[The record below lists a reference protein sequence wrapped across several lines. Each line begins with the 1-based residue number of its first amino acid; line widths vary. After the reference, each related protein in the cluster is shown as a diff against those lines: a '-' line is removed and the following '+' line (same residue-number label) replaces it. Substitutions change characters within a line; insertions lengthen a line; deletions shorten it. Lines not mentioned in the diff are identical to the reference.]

1 VICSSVAHRFG
12 DLPTEGA
19 EGTLCLVCNHYEKN
33 VEVIGWAVDTAN
45 GWAVNA
51 DGDVVVPDDLP
62 SFPEHT
68 WPKAQAPVLV
78 QTTTGRSIAAMRWGV
93 RVEIKGER
101 KPLVKFVTNARD
113 DSFAKFT
120 WRFSVADRRCL
131 IPATAYYEPEGPEG
145 GKWEVRFTLKDRP
158 MFFFAGVWDFDPDK
172 TTRSFAMVTT
182 SPNELAAKVQ
192 DRMPLVLTDEGA
204 REWLGYTPLEPAVI
218 KRLCAPFDAQAM
230 TSTAQ
235 PPPEKKISKSD
246 LKSQGELTLGL

>member
-1 VICSSVAHRFG
+1 M
-12 DLPTEGA
+12 
-19 EGTLCLVCNHYEKN
+19 CNHYEKN
-33 VEVIGWAVDTAN
+33 VEVISWATETAK

-51 DGDVVVPDDLP
+51 EGDVVVPDDLP
-62 SFPEHT
+62 PFPEHT

-78 QTTTGRSIAAMRWGV
+78 QTAAGRSIAAMRWGV

-120 WRFSVADRRCL
+120 WRFSVAERRCL
-131 IPATAYYEPEGPEG
+131 IPATAYYEPDGPEG
-145 GKWEVRFTLKDRP
+145 GKWEVRYTLKERP

-182 SPNELAAKVQ
+182 SPNELAAKIH

-204 REWLGYTPLEPAVI
+204 CEWLGHTPLEPSVM

-230 TSTAQ
+230 TSTALL
-235 PPPEKKISKSD
+235 PPEKKISKSD
-246 LKSQGELTLGL
+246 LKSQDELTLGF